1 MATKI
6 YHYPIIDCEHEG
18 DIRSAEFE
26 VTKAGGEVLDT
37 YWDGEDCGEAY
48 IEFAVSDEKAES
60 VCNALGYDTDK
71 LYRYTKK

>member
-6 YHYPIIDCEHEG
+6 YHYPITDCEHEG

-26 VTKAGGEVLDT
+26 VRKAGGEVLDT
-37 YWDGEDCGEAY
+37 YWDGEDCGDAY
-48 IEFAVSDEKAES
+48 VSFTAPNENIDAVCDE
-60 VCNALGYDTDK
+60 LGYDTDE